1 MDRSE
6 ALKVG
11 QRGDRSGGQRVDPRV
26 DHSGDRW
33 GDHSEGHSGGQ
44 RVDHSGDR
52 WGDLRVGHWEGH
64 SGGRWG
70 GLRVGHWEDQLEVQR
85 VDLSVGML
93 VWTEALVESR
103 PPQMGQARVEE

>member
-11 QRGDRSGGQRVDPRV
+11 QRGDRWGGQRVGHLE
-26 DHSGDRW
+26 DH
-33 GDHSEGHSGGQ
+33 
-44 RVDHSGDR
+44 
-52 WGDLRVGHWEGH
+52 
-64 SGGRWG
+64 
-70 GLRVGHWEDQLEVQR
+70 LEAQR
-85 VDLSVGML
+85 VDLSLGML